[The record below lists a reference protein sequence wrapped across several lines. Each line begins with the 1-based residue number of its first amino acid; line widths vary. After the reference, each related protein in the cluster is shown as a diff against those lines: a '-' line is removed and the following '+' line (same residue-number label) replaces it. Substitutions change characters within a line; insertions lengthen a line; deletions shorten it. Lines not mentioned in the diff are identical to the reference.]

1 MKSIFITILLLSQFI
16 FPQQKKL
23 NSFEELFS
31 SLKNGYQVRVIVD
44 YIKCQ
49 LFIDSVEVNSV
60 NAIGGMTIKTFEY
73 FAKGSIRN
81 QKAYIVF
88 SENVLISHKRY
99 GYVYNYVRFR
109 IFEDNQVEI
118 TARYLNPENF
128 EVKMDETFY
137 CRINDDKNDGGLN
150 LFEY

>member
-31 SLKNGYQVRVIVD
+31 SLKNGYQVRVIVE

-118 TARYLNPENF
+118 TARYLNPDNF